1 MFVSALRGCMDTC
14 SSVAF
19 FIPVRLP
26 ACSDRDRGRQG
37 ASPPDFGVACQNLP
51 IRVQTLASIF
61 SAGAHCARCPLVPED
76 CLNVKF
82 VLVDHLLSLDPG
94 KRIVMAKNVSMA
106 EEYLADHFPGFPVLP
121 GVMMLEAAIQT
132 AAWLV
137 REGSDFAK
145 SLVVLKE
152 VRGVRYGTFVSPGQT
167 LTITADAV
175 EIGPARSDFKIKGTV
190 GGTTAVQARLELAHL
205 NLADTDPALK
215 GIDLLAINAQRERWQ
230 MFKQRQAAPA
240 LA

>member
-1 MFVSALRGCMDTC
+1 MFHSALPVRMEKCSSIRVSIAREFHPGAPAAASMHRRRLSNPPHPVTNVGFDFPCGSALRT
-14 SSVAF
+14 
-19 FIPVRLP
+19 
-26 ACSDRDRGRQG
+26 
-37 ASPPDFGVACQNLP
+37 
-51 IRVQTLASIF
+51 
-61 SAGAHCARCPLVPED
+61 PLSNAEV

-82 VLVDHLLSLDPG
+82 VLVDHLLSLEPG

-121 GVMMLEAAIQT
+121 GVLMLEAAVQT

-137 REGSDFAK
+137 REGSDFAH
-145 SLVVLKE
+145 SLVVLRE

-175 EIGPARSDFKIKGTV
+175 EIGTVRSDFKIKGTV
-190 GGTTAVQARLELAHL
+190 GGATAVQARVELAHL

-215 GIDLLAINAQRERWQ
+215 TIDQLAINAQRERWQ
-230 MFKQRQAAPA
+230 TFKQFQAAPA

>member
-1 MFVSALRGCMDTC
+1 M
-14 SSVAF
+14 
-19 FIPVRLP
+19 
-26 ACSDRDRGRQG
+26 
-37 ASPPDFGVACQNLP
+37 
-51 IRVQTLASIF
+51 ASIF
-61 SAGAHCARCPLVPED
+61 HAEAPCARRISNAEV

-82 VLVDHLLSLDPG
+82 VLVDHLLSLEPG

-121 GVMMLEAAIQT
+121 GVMMLEAAVQT

-137 REGSDFAK
+137 REGSNFAH
-145 SLVVLKE
+145 SLVVLRE

-175 EIGPARSDFKIKGTV
+175 EIGAARSDFKIKGTV
-190 GGTTAVQARLELAHL
+190 GGATAVQARVELAHL

-215 GIDLLAINAQRERWQ
+215 TIDQLAINAQRERWQ
-230 MFKQRQAAPA
+230 IFKQFQAAPA

>member
-1 MFVSALRGCMDTC
+1 
-14 SSVAF
+14 
-19 FIPVRLP
+19 
-26 ACSDRDRGRQG
+26 
-37 ASPPDFGVACQNLP
+37 
-51 IRVQTLASIF
+51 
-61 SAGAHCARCPLVPED
+61 
-76 CLNVKF
+76 VKF
-82 VLVDHLLSLDPG
+82 VLVDHLLSLEPG

-137 REGSDFAK
+137 RTGSDFTH
-145 SLVVLKE
+145 SLIVLKE

-167 LTITADAV
+167 LTITADVV
-175 EIGPARSDFKIKGTV
+175 EIGATRSDFKVKGAV
-190 GGTTAVQARLELAHL
+190 GGATAIQARLELAHL

-215 GIDLLAINAQRERWQ
+215 PIDLLAINAQRERWQ
-230 MFKQRQAAPA
+230 IFSRRQAPV